1 MSSASISA
9 EGGTDGP
16 GEAGGAGT
24 CSIAAE
30 GGVAEGCVEGSE
42 RSGAVVTGGGGGG
55 GEEGPGSDGMKLENL
70 RKNCLFLSVT
80 RPLPSTLIL
89 YLL

>member
-1 MSSASISA
+1 MSSASISSG
-9 EGGTDGP
+9 GGTDGA
-16 GEAGGAGT
+16 GEADGAGT

-42 RSGAVVTGGGGGG
+42 RSGAVVTEGGDGGN
-55 GEEGPGSDGMKLENL
+55 GPGSDGVTLENL